1 MNLPTLVTTE
11 LGYVSLVQYWLKSLV
26 DYLATLFKGKDSEL
40 VSSHSEWRRDR
51 VLDGSRNEILG
62 LNPARV
68 MYLSVLLYWV
78 AFKVRSLV
86 KSKALMQELLQMT

>member
-40 VSSHSEWRRDR
+40 VSSHSE
-51 VLDGSRNEILG
+51 
-62 LNPARV
+62 
-68 MYLSVLLYWV
+68 
-78 AFKVRSLV
+78 
-86 KSKALMQELLQMT
+86 